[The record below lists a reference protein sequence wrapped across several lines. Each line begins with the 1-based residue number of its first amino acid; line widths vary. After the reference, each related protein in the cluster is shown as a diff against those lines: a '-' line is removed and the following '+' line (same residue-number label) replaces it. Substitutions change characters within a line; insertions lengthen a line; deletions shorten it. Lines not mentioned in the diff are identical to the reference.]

1 MGVCEWRHA
10 ARAKKGRGAVSG
22 FEPCHYLPASDPPFA
37 SGAGWDQG
45 PESEASE
52 QQAERRKK
60 EDGEGRGASRRT
72 KKKKERR
79 D

>member
-1 MGVCEWRHA
+1 MLLEQR
-10 ARAKKGRGAVSG
+10 RAGGAVSG

-52 QQAERRKK
+52 QQGERRKK
-60 EDGEGRGASRRT
+60 EDGEGGGGIQEN
-72 KKKKERR
+72 KKKEKERR